1 MDTKALRQKILDL
14 AIRGKLVPQDPN
26 DEPASVLLERIRA
39 EKQQMVKDGKLKAKD
54 LKNDSVIFVGD
65 DNLHY
70 EKFSDGTIKCI
81 QDDIPFK
88 LPPRW
93 EWCRLKS
100 ICSVLTDGT
109 HQTPTY
115 SDCGYVFLSS
125 KNVTEGRIDWDNVM
139 FIPENL
145 HKELYTRIAPKLND
159 ILLAKNGTTGV
170 AAIVDKDCVFDIYV
184 SLALIRIVSDII
196 SPQYILNAIGS
207 YFVQSFF
214 KKSLKGIG
222 VPNLHLERIRETLLP
237 IPPYNEQIKI
247 TKTTN
252 NLISLCEKIGSEK
265 NSLSSLVTLAKNKI
279 LDLAIR
285 GKLVSQDPNDEPA
298 SILLERIRKEKEE
311 LVKSGKLKRDKRES
325 VIFRGED
332 NSYYEKFSDGTI
344 KCIDDE
350 LPFKSPKNWMWCEL
364 QDCCSKEIK
373 RGRAPKY
380 ADEGNVLAFAQKC
393 NRKTG
398 EIDISTALWL
408 DRESTNRYSSD
419 EYMLDG
425 DIVINSTGTG
435 TLGRIGIYRN
445 NDNPHHIPIVPD
457 SHVTVVRA
465 AKNIEPSYLF
475 FYLKFMQRKIEEM
488 GEGSTNQKE
497 LKPLTI
503 QKIRL
508 PIPPY
513 EEQQRIVKL
522 VHSLTR
528 KLSSIEEG
536 LTLMH

>member
-1 MDTKALRQKILDL
+1 M
-14 AIRGKLVPQDPN
+14 
-26 DEPASVLLERIRA
+26 
-39 EKQQMVKDGKLKAKD
+39 
-54 LKNDSVIFVGD
+54 
-65 DNLHY
+65 HY

-100 ICSVLTDGT
+100 ICSVLTDGP

-332 NSYYEKFSDGTI
+332 NSYYEKFSDGSI
-344 KCIDDE
+344 QCIDE
-350 LPFKSPKNWMWCEL
+350 AIPFIIPQGWCWCKL
-364 QDCCSKEIK
+364 GTCLDV
-373 RGRAPKY
+373 RDGTHDTPKY
-380 ADEGNVLAFAQKC
+380 VTEGIPLVTSKNLNNGSIDFSNVKYISQADHDAISLRSKVDDNDILFAMIGSIGNPVHYH
-393 NRKTG
+393 G
-398 EIDISTALWL
+398 EANFSIKNMALFKNIPNGMLMDYVFWWL
-408 DRESTNRYSSD
+408 YLSQNSMKKEAAGGLQGFVSLKYLRNFFIPVPPLPEQMRIINT
-419 EYMLDG
+419 
-425 DIVINSTGTG
+425 IQTIITQINSIED
-435 TLGRIGIYRN
+435 LIKE
-445 NDNPHHIPIVPD
+445 
-457 SHVTVVRA
+457 
-465 AKNIEPSYLF
+465 KN
-475 FYLKFMQRKIEEM
+475 
-488 GEGSTNQKE
+488 
-497 LKPLTI
+497 
-503 QKIRL
+503 
-508 PIPPY
+508 
-513 EEQQRIVKL
+513 
-522 VHSLTR
+522 
-528 KLSSIEEG
+528 
-536 LTLMH
+536 

>member
-1 MDTKALRQKILDL
+1 M
-14 AIRGKLVPQDPN
+14 
-26 DEPASVLLERIRA
+26 
-39 EKQQMVKDGKLKAKD
+39 
-54 LKNDSVIFVGD
+54 
-65 DNLHY
+65 HY

-265 NSLSSLVTLAKNKI
+265 NSLSSLVKLAKNKI

-332 NSYYEKFSDGTI
+332 NSYYEKFSDGSI
-344 KCIDDE
+344 QCIDE
-350 LPFKSPKNWMWCEL
+350 AIPFIIPQGWCWCKL
-364 QDCCSKEIK
+364 GTCLDV
-373 RGRAPKY
+373 RDGTHDTPKY
-380 ADEGNVLAFAQKC
+380 VTEGIPLVTSKNLNNGSIDFSNVKYISQADHDAISLRSKVDDNDILFAMIGSIGNPVHYH
-393 NRKTG
+393 G
-398 EIDISTALWL
+398 EANFSIKNMALFKNIPNGMLMDYVFWWL
-408 DRESTNRYSSD
+408 YLSQNSMKKEAAGGLQGFVSLKYLRNFFIPVPPLPEQMRIINT
-419 EYMLDG
+419 
-425 DIVINSTGTG
+425 IQTIITQINSIED
-435 TLGRIGIYRN
+435 LIKE
-445 NDNPHHIPIVPD
+445 
-457 SHVTVVRA
+457 
-465 AKNIEPSYLF
+465 KN
-475 FYLKFMQRKIEEM
+475 
-488 GEGSTNQKE
+488 
-497 LKPLTI
+497 
-503 QKIRL
+503 
-508 PIPPY
+508 
-513 EEQQRIVKL
+513 
-522 VHSLTR
+522 
-528 KLSSIEEG
+528 
-536 LTLMH
+536 